1 MSQKPDWN
9 EKRAKIDWVEKRS
22 MLRTAAEG
30 TLFGV
35 SATPM
40 GVQPSD
46 MLMHEL
52 LVHKVELEMQ
62 IEELKRAH
70 VAMEESRDR
79 YVDLYDFAPVGYVTI
94 SRDGL
99 IDEINL
105 TGASL
110 LGVERSKL
118 LSRRFSKFVS
128 VHDRDR
134 WHRLF
139 MNVMDH
145 GETEKYAFDV
155 SMTRADESTFMARID
170 CQRRAVVDAPPLLRI
185 TLFDLSKFTPVV
197 AQQD

>member
-1 MSQKPDWN
+1 MSQKPDGN

-22 MLRTAAEG
+22 TLRSAAEG

-35 SATPM
+35 SPTPT

-46 MLMHEL
+46 VLMHEL

-70 VAMEESRDR
+70 IAMEESRDR
-79 YVDLYDFAPVGYVTI
+79 YVDLYDFAPVGYATI

-110 LGVERSKL
+110 LGIDRSQL
-118 LSRRFSKFVS
+118 LTRRFSKFVS
-128 VHDRDR
+128 AQDRDR

-139 MNVMDH
+139 MSVMDH

-155 SMTRADESTFMARID
+155 SMTRADGSTFMARID

-185 TLFDLSKFTPVV
+185 TLFDLSKFTPL
-197 AQQD
+197 APQD